1 MVESQ
6 DLQEYVHQWTNY
18 ELFITFLVGCVI
30 LYNQSIVTFFFPIIF
45 APALCA
51 LLWEISDHFRLSE
64 SIHCSIYH
72 YVKEYATLV

>member
-1 MVESQ
+1 MDQLRAFHHLSSQ
-6 DLQEYVHQWTNY
+6 VR
-18 ELFITFLVGCVI
+18 I